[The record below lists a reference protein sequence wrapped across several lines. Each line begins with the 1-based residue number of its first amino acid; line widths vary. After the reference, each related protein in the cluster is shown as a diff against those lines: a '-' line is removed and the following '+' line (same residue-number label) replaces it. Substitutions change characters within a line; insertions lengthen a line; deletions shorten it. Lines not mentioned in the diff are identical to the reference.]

1 MNALAPSLSSDGELI
16 AATRAGEDLAFEE
29 LYRRYRRRIVA
40 YAHRLVG
47 DPGRAEDVTQE
58 VFLRLWSDPSRFDP
72 SRGQLG
78 PYLRLMARSRALD
91 VWRSERS
98 GERAL
103 ERAGRLRQRDEAP
116 DEQRPDAAAEHD
128 SDRDSMLA
136 ALRRLPAA
144 QGEAIFLR
152 YFGDLGSAEIAARSG
167 VPVGTAKGRIRIG
180 LEKLRAEPGL
190 A

>member
-1 MNALAPSLSSDGELI
+1 MRDPQFDKLYRENVNGVYASALAVL
-16 AATRAGEDLAFEE
+16 R
-29 LYRRYRRRIVA
+29 
-40 YAHRLVG
+40 

-58 VFLRLWSDPSRFDP
+58 VFLRLWRNPSRYDP

-103 ERAGRLRQRDEAP
+103 ERVGRLRERDEAP
-116 DEQRPDAAAEHD
+116 DEQRPDIAAEHD
-128 SDRDSMLA
+128 AERASALA

-144 QGEAIFLR
+144 QAEAIFLR
-152 YFGDLGSAEIAARSG
+152 YFGDLGSGEIAARSG